1 MKQEIKV
8 KRWVIDKA
16 QETASRYNT
25 YIDFT
30 RRDETLGCPIE
41 DDGYVYVCGEVISET
56 DKAIQAKLESGQV
69 LGSCKGWKVWIPK
82 SQIVRG

>member
-1 MKQEIKV
+1 MRTEIKV

-16 QETASRYNT
+16 QDTARRYNT

-41 DDGYVYVCGEVISET
+41 EDGYVYVCGEIISET
-56 DKAIQAKLESGQV
+56 EKAVQAQLET
-69 LGSCKGWKVWIPK
+69 GSVIGSIKGWKVWIPK
-82 SQIVRG
+82 SQISA